1 MINMNCY
8 NVTYTYLLQ
17 LLHVSF
23 KHSTFLHF
31 LNLISIH
38 SIRQIHN
45 ITFNYKGKHNT
56 FFAPVI
62 CMLLVIKDERGSQ
75 KGTISNQLCIINHI
89 IGMDQYLILL
99 STYPINTLITFQNQ
113 QELFVALYSIDVM
126 YHTDQRLQ
134 LEKYS
139 AKIT

>member
-8 NVTYTYLLQ
+8 IYTYLLQ

-38 SIRQIHN
+38 PIRQIHN

-99 STYPINTLITFQNQ
+99 TCPINTLITFQNQ
-113 QELFVALYSIDVM
+113 QELFVALQLVQYRCNVS
-126 YHTDQRLQ
+126 YRL
-134 LEKYS
+134 EVV
-139 AKIT
+139 A

>member
-8 NVTYTYLLQ
+8 IYTYLLQ

-99 STYPINTLITFQNQ
+99 TYLPNQ
-113 QELFVALYSIDVM
+113 YFDHFSKLFVALYSIDVM
-126 YHTDQRLQ
+126 YHTDQSLQ
-134 LEKYS
+134 IEKYS